1 MSLIINMKNSS
12 TRSQLSFLLLFNGQP
27 LMLSSNSCMF
37 CSNVLELLLELFPVV
52 SNSSSLQRQ
61 TCLWYCRSLAVSQGN
76 GFKQLLMLQ
85 FSLGHSCSVMR
96 VGYWI
101 GNWENRRIHMETLLV
116 SNILNLAPFIVGI

>member
-1 MSLIINMKNSS
+1 MTTI
-12 TRSQLSFLLLFNGQP
+12 P
-27 LMLSSNSCMF
+27 CMF

-61 TCLWYCRSLAVSQGN
+61 TCLWYCRSLTVSQSN

-85 FSLGHSCSVMR
+85 FSLGHSCSVLQGNFEFKLHLFSCLTYMR

-116 SNILNLAPFIVGI
+116 SNVLNLAPFIVGI